1 MEEQDGAG
9 ADSVGKLMAFSISTA
24 WQTPI
29 LSTSL
34 KDDWVRV
41 YNWLNLWEKYPDADL
56 IWRLFNI
63 CFQNG
68 TLVW

>member
-34 KDDWVRV
+34 KDD
-41 YNWLNLWEKYPDADL
+41 
-56 IWRLFNI
+56 
-63 CFQNG
+63 
-68 TLVW
+68 